1 MNQKDTPGTKTKLG
15 RVFPVVILSE
25 IQLIHSNKKS
35 QNKNSQFSQKTQ
47 IAIRNFRNFRNL
59 WICDFRNFA
68 NNTIGFW
75 AHFTTLDIRV
85 KLG

>member
-25 IQLIHSNKKS
+25 IQLIHSNK
-35 QNKNSQFSQKTQ
+35 NSQFSKKTQ
-47 IAIRNFRNFRNL
+47 IASRNFRNFRNL